1 MKIYFDGCSHTWGAD
16 LEDNENSRYS
26 KLVCDHFKAE
36 EYNIAKRN
44 GGCRRVA
51 RNLIEHNL
59 SQYDLFVIEM
69 PSLYRNE
76 YYSKKKEWITVNY
89 NAMRFA
95 ERSEIEIKN
104 CWIDFVKHIYSDKL
118 GQQEQVMHYTIV
130 KGLLI
135 NKPHI
140 TLGFDLSVSNGVI
153 VPVDIKYTIV
163 SKLKQFMGRS
173 LRVDNNIPRG
183 NRGHPSEEG
192 HKYIADDVIKWCN
205 ENLF

>member
-76 YYSKKKEWITVNY
+76 YYNLES
-89 NAMRFA
+89 
-95 ERSEIEIKN
+95 
-104 CWIDFVKHIYSDKL
+104 
-118 GQQEQVMHYTIV
+118 
-130 KGLLI
+130 LLASRI
-135 NKPHI
+135 I
-140 TLGFDLSVSNGVI
+140 
-153 VPVDIKYTIV
+153 
-163 SKLKQFMGRS
+163 R
-173 LRVDNNIPRG
+173 
-183 NRGHPSEEG
+183 
-192 HKYIADDVIKWCN
+192 
-205 ENLF
+205 

>member
-1 MKIYFDGCSHTWGAD
+1 MKIYFDGGSITWGAD
-16 LEDNENSRYS
+16 LIDNLNSRFS
-26 KLVCDHFKAE
+26 KLVCDNLKAE

-44 GGCRRVA
+44 GGCRRVV
-51 RNLIEHNL
+51 RNLIDHDL
-59 SQYDLFVIEM
+59 SKYDLFVIDM
-69 PSLYRNE
+69 PPLTRTE
-76 YYSKKKEWITVNY
+76 YYGKKKEWITVNY

-95 ERSEIEIKN
+95 EKNELEIRN
-104 CWIDFVKHIYSDKL
+104 YWIDFVKHIYSDKL
-118 GQQEQVMHYTIV
+118 GQQEQIMHHTIV
-130 KGLLI
+130 KGLLY

-140 TLGFDLSVSNGVI
+140 TLGFDLRISNNVI
-153 VPVDIKYTIV
+153 APVDIKYTMV
-163 SKLKQFMGRS
+163 NNLKQIMGRL